1 MDLTLKMH
9 TFRQVHLPQKG
20 YFRLLFCG
28 PPSIAYL
35 WSIKTRDMTK
45 MLVPDSFFS
54 EENLAALKKRFDEA
68 QPYRHLVIEN
78 FLKPEVAEAL
88 HANFPPMDELSIHYQ
103 GLNENKSEG
112 SDFTKFHPAFAELR
126 QFVGSPELSKA
137 LEKITGIKGLFTT
150 EDNLGSGVHQGKN
163 GSYLDVHIDFN
174 IHHKRDLHRRM
185 NLLIFLNKDW
195 KDEYGGKAEMW
206 NEDVSKM
213 YQAYTP
219 GYNVCVMFETSE
231 ISYHGYGK
239 ITVPEGMTRKSFY
252 TYYYTPIGNYKGRYH
267 DTVFKARPE
276 EGALKKIKTDV
287 KETLK
292 NNIKYTLKK
301 LGIKF

>member
-1 MDLTLKMH
+1 
-9 TFRQVHLPQKG
+9 
-20 YFRLLFCG
+20 
-28 PPSIAYL
+28 
-35 WSIKTRDMTK
+35 
-45 MLVPDSFFS
+45 MLVPESFFT
-54 EENLAALKKRFDEA
+54 EENLQAIRSRFDQA
-68 QPYRHLVIEN
+68 QPYRHVVIEN
-78 FLKPEVAEAL
+78 FLNPEFAEQL
-88 HANFPPMDELSIHYQ
+88 HAHFPPMDELSIHYQ

-112 SDFTKFHPAFAELR
+112 SNFEKFHPVFNELR
-126 QFVGSPELSKA
+126 GFVSSSAWTEA

-174 IHHKRDLHRRM
+174 IHHKRDLHRRLNM
-185 NLLIFLNKDW
+185 LIFLNKDW
-195 KDEYGGKAEMW
+195 KDEYGGHAEMW
-206 NEDVSKM
+206 NEDVSKLV
-213 YQAYTP
+213 QAYKP
-219 GYNVCVMFETSE
+219 GYNVCILFETSE

-239 ITVPEGMTRKSFY
+239 ITVPDGMTRKSFY
-252 TYYYTPIGNYKGRYH
+252 SYFYTPIGDYKGRYH

-276 EGALKKIKTDV
+276 EGKIKKLKTDV